1 MITVR
6 PGSPAVLGAH
16 WDGEGTNFALCSER
30 ATAVELC
37 LFDGPDDAR
46 EAFRVPL
53 QERTGAVWHGYLPDI
68 RPGHLYGY
76 RVHGLWA
83 PEQGHRFNPA
93 KLLLDPYARA
103 ITGTIR
109 WSDALSGHVIGH
121 PEQDLVPD
129 PRDSAGGLPKCVV
142 VEPAFTWADDRP
154 PRTPWADTLIYE
166 CHVKGMTMRHPDVP
180 GPLRGTY
187 LGLAS
192 EPILEHL
199 RSLGVTA
206 VGLLPVCHFVTE
218 RLLGERGMVNY
229 WGYNPIGYFAPDVR
243 YATGRFGQQ
252 VTEFKTMVKRFHRA
266 GIEVIIDVV
275 YNHTAEGNHLGP
287 TLCFRG
293 LDNSAYY
300 RLDPT
305 NPRHYLDYTGC
316 GNTLDIRRPEA
327 LRLVLD
333 SLRYWAEELHVDGFR
348 FDLAPALGRDP
359 DEFNG
364 DARFFEVVRQDPVL
378 ADVKLIAEPWDLGPN
393 GYELGRFPWGWAEWN
408 GKYRDAVRSFW
419 RGDPGQLPEIAARL
433 GGSPDLFE
441 TGGRPPQAGVSF
453 VTCHDGFT
461 LLDLVSYERKHNEAN
476 GEENRDGNEHNLSR
490 NWGVEGLSEA
500 AHVVRIRERMQRNF
514 LATLACSLGVPMLS
528 HGDELGRT
536 QHGNNNGYCQD
547 NPVTWVDWEPTPV
560 RSELLEFTRTVF
572 RLRGEL
578 ALLHRRAFPSRPG
591 NGRPGELVW
600 LRPDGEPMGP
610 EDWEHAQAHALAML
624 LSDGADALLLA
635 LNAGGRSRT
644 FVLPVLPLPGDWRV
658 LIHTTH
664 GECGVTDGAVFV
676 PARSLVLLRLE
687 ATG

>member
-53 QERTGAVWHGYLPDI
+53 QERTGPVWHGYLPDI

-76 RVHGLWA
+76 RVHGPWA

-154 PRTPWADTLIYE
+154 PRTPWAETVIYE

-243 YATGRFGQQ
+243 YATGRLGQQ

-364 DARFFEVVRQDPVL
+364 AARFFEVVRQDPVL

-393 GYELGRFPWGWAEWN
+393 GYHLGQFPCGWAEWN

-441 TGGRPPQAGVSF
+441 TGRPPQAGVSF

-514 LATLACSLGVPMLS
+514 LAILACSLGVPMLS

-536 QHGNNNGYCQD
+536 QHGNNNAYCQD
-547 NPVTWVDWEPTPV
+547 NPVTWVDWEPTPA
-560 RSELLEFTRTVF
+560 RSELLEFTRRVF
-572 RLRGEL
+572 RLRAEL
-578 ALLHRRAFPSRPG
+578 PLFRRRAFPSRPG
-591 NGRPGELVW
+591 DGRPGELAW
-600 LRPDGEPMGP
+600 LRPDGEPMGQ

-644 FVLPVLPLPGDWRV
+644 FVLPALPLPGEWRV
-658 LIHTTH
+658 QIHTTL
-664 GECGVTDGAVFV
+664 GECGVTDGAVSV

-687 ATG
+687 ASG

>member
-53 QERTGAVWHGYLPDI
+53 QERTGPVWHGYLPDI

-76 RVHGLWA
+76 RVHGPWA

-154 PRTPWADTLIYE
+154 PRTPWADTVIYE

-243 YATGRFGQQ
+243 YATGRLGQQ

-364 DARFFEVVRQDPVL
+364 AARFFEVVRQDPVL

-393 GYELGRFPWGWAEWN
+393 GYHLGQFPSGWAEWN

-441 TGGRPPQAGVSF
+441 TGRPPQAGVSF

-514 LATLACSLGVPMLS
+514 LAILACSLGVPMLS

-536 QHGNNNGYCQD
+536 QHGNNNAYCQD
-547 NPVTWVDWEPTPV
+547 NPVTWVDWEPTPA
-560 RSELLEFTRTVF
+560 RSELLEFTRRVF
-572 RLRGEL
+572 RLRAEL
-578 ALLHRRAFPSRPG
+578 PLLRRRAFPSRPG
-591 NGRPGELVW
+591 DGRPGELAW

-644 FVLPVLPLPGDWRV
+644 FVLPALPLPGEWRV
-658 LIHTTH
+658 QIHTTL
-664 GECGVTDGAVFV
+664 GECGVTDGAVSV

-687 ATG
+687 ASG

>member
-53 QERTGAVWHGYLPDI
+53 QERTGPVWHGYLPDI

-76 RVHGLWA
+76 RVHGPWA

-154 PRTPWADTLIYE
+154 PRTPWAETVIYE

-243 YATGRFGQQ
+243 YATGRLGQQ

-333 SLRYWAEELHVDGFR
+333 SLRYWAEDLHVDGFR

-364 DARFFEVVRQDPVL
+364 AARFFEVVRQDPVL
-378 ADVKLIAEPWDLGPN
+378 AEVKLIAEPWDLGPN
-393 GYELGRFPWGWAEWN
+393 GYHLGQFPSGWAEWN

-441 TGGRPPQAGVSF
+441 TGRPPQAGVSF

-514 LATLACSLGVPMLS
+514 LAILACSLGVPMLS

-536 QHGNNNGYCQD
+536 QHGNNNAYCQD
-547 NPVTWVDWEPTPV
+547 NPVTWVDWEPTPA
-560 RSELLEFTRTVF
+560 RSELLEFTRRVF
-572 RLRGEL
+572 RLRAEL
-578 ALLHRRAFPSRPG
+578 PLLRRRAFPSRPG
-591 NGRPGELVW
+591 DGRPGELAW
-600 LRPDGEPMGP
+600 LRPDGEPMGQ

-644 FVLPVLPLPGDWRV
+644 FVLPALPLPGEWRV
-658 LIHTTH
+658 QIHTTL
-664 GECGVTDGAVFV
+664 GECGVTDGAVSV

-687 ATG
+687 ASG